1 MDLKETLA
9 NTVLKIIHNNKSL
22 LLLSNYN
29 LQNMKTRKKLII
41 FSLLLI
47 VAITNYF
54 RIVGADEIRGVGF
67 ISIFAIGAISALLF
81 REIVVAV
88 KNK

>member
-9 NTVLKIIHNNKSL
+9 NTILKIIHNNKSL

-29 LQNMKTRKKLII
+29 LKNMKTRKKLII

>member
-29 LQNMKTRKKLII
+29 LKNMKTRKKLII

>member
-22 LLLSNYN
+22 LLLSNHN
-29 LQNMKTRKKLII
+29 LKNMKTRKKLII